1 MKVEEGEEGEVD
13 ENGVAISSKRVRH
26 FKCFPIQ
33 MLLCDDGL
41 RFQQYIINS
50 KDKLFEVQGDCG
62 PPLRQSLF
70 KMPPHHPYFTCLA
83 MIMLFDHI

>member
-26 FKCFPIQ
+26 FKSFPIQ

-50 KDKLFEVQGDCG
+50 EDKLFQVQ
-62 PPLRQSLF
+62 
-70 KMPPHHPYFTCLA
+70 
-83 MIMLFDHI
+83 